1 MKQNTTNILLLGLCA
16 VLLIVLVGLVILMV
30 TMDREPPVPTT
41 TAPATTAAPTTTEA
55 PTTHAP
61 TTEATTVP
69 VTTLPVPEISPD
81 KLSIYIPAD
90 DGTKARNRVLNTIQ
104 ISRTPKT
111 DIDCFEFIASDTAR
125 LTGWSFSQIWN
136 EAWDLHEDT
145 EAAKIGIR
153 LQFTLQSGEKVDKMI
168 LKPSDAA
175 SFYEYLE
182 VYLYD
187 DVHQSGWYSHLEDED
202 MVEGTMITSVKLTSG
217 EKIAE
222 VGDIVLTAF
231 VYHDNGCF
239 DADGNYIGLVSDTI
253 TVIG

>member
-1 MKQNTTNILLLGLCA
+1 MKNNFQNILLIGLCV
-16 VLLIVLVGLVILMV
+16 VLVVVLAGLIVLMV
-30 TMDREPPVPTT
+30 TLDREPAAPTT
-41 TAPATTAAPTTTEA
+41 TAPVTTTQPPTTQ
-55 PTTHAP
+55 AP
-61 TTEATTVP
+61 TTEPTTEPTTVP
-69 VTTLPVPEISPD
+69 PTTLPIPEISPN

-90 DGTKARNRVLNTIQ
+90 DGTQARNRVLNTIQ
-104 ISRTPKT
+104 ITRTPKV

-125 LTGWSFSQIWN
+125 LTGWSFSKIWN
-136 EAWDLHEDT
+136 DAWALHEGT

-153 LQFTLQSGEKVDKMI
+153 LQFTLQSGECVDQMI

-187 DVHQSGWYSHLEDED
+187 DVHQSGWYSHLEDDD
-202 MVEGTMITSVKLTSG
+202 MTDGTMITSVKLTSG

-222 VGDIVLTAF
+222 VGDIILTAF
-231 VYHDNGCF
+231 VYTGDDCF

-253 TVIG
+253 TVVG